1 MVGGSWAREVKA
13 LIKAADVRT
22 RTWGLFGIIAALHL
36 AAFGLLILV
45 VAPHHY
51 AAGKQVF
58 GLGLGIT
65 AYTLGMRHAFD
76 ADHIAAIDNTTRKL
90 MADGKRPVSSGLW
103 FALGHSFIVVI
114 LAVLIAGGA
123 RLATTLTSD
132 RSATH
137 HSLEFVGTGMAGIFL
152 YVIAALNAVALA
164 GIVGVFAAMRRG
176 EFDED
181 ALEAKLNARG
191 LFNRFLSVLTRSIT
205 RPGQMFL
212 VGLLFGVGFDTAT
225 EVTLLVLAGSGA
237 ASGLPWQAIVCLP
250 MLFAAGMSLFD
261 TLDGAF
267 MSVAYRWAF
276 SNPVRKVYYNMTIT
290 ALSVAVAFVIGTIEL
305 VSVLHDRFGVQGPI
319 VGRIAALDL
328 NSAGFVIVALFAVV
342 WALALAYWRIAH
354 VEHRWAPG
362 QKPASD
368 GAGRGLLEGDARP

>member
-1 MVGGSWAREVKA
+1 MR
-13 LIKAADVRT
+13 VRT
-22 RTWGLFGIIAALHL
+22 CGLFGVIAALHA
-36 AAFGLLILV
+36 AAFGVLILV

-51 AAGKQVF
+51 AVGKQVF

-90 MADGKRPVSSGLW
+90 MADGKRPLSSGLW
-103 FALGHSFIVVI
+103 FALGHSSVVVI

-123 RLATTLTSD
+123 RLATTLTSG
-132 RSATH
+132 RSAAH
-137 HSLEFVGTGMAGIFL
+137 HALELAGTGVAGLFL
-152 YVIAALNAVALA
+152 YLIAALNAIALA
-164 GIVGVFAAMRRG
+164 GIIAVFTAMRRG
-176 EFDED
+176 EFDEE

-191 LFNRFLSVLTRSIT
+191 FFNRLLSVLTRSIT
-205 RPGQMFL
+205 RPGQMFV

-250 MLFAAGMSLFD
+250 LLFAAGMSLFD

-267 MSVAYRWAF
+267 MSMAYRWAF
-276 SNPVRKVYYNMTIT
+276 SSPVRKVYYNMTIT

-305 VSVLHDRFGVQGPI
+305 VSVLHDRFGVHGPI
-319 VGRIAALDL
+319 ADRIATLDL
-328 NSAGFVIVALFAVV
+328 NSAGFVIVALFAGV
-342 WALALAYWRIAH
+342 WAIALAYWRIAR
-354 VEHRWAPG
+354 VEHRWAPAPG
-362 QKPASD
+362 AANRD
-368 GAGRGLLEGDARP
+368 GPT